1 MSLNKKL
8 DKMFELDFK
17 KIEEEDLEEENITGG
32 GEAYDTPKAF
42 KKKKKKDI
50 EESTFIKM
58 SKLMN
63 LSEINYK
70 EYRND
75 ESLNS
80 KQKVNKAIREVNSR
94 LFKIERM
101 VNQNIKLKTEDGIDE
116 TKYWKSTRLNL
127 QKISNR
133 MVEIAQ
139 KLRRF

>member
-8 DKMFELDFK
+8 DKMF
-17 KIEEEDLEEENITGG
+17 EEENITGG

-42 KKKKKKDI
+42 KKKKKEV
-50 EESTFIKM
+50 EESIFVKM

-63 LSEINYK
+63 INEVNYK
-70 EYRND
+70 EYRSD

-127 QKISNR
+127 HKISNR

>member
-42 KKKKKKDI
+42 KKKKKEV
-50 EESTFIKM
+50 EESIFVKM

-63 LSEINYK
+63 INEVNYN

-127 QKISNR
+127 HKISNR

>member
-8 DKMFELDFK
+8 DKMFEEDFK
-17 KIEEEDLEEENITGG
+17 KIEEEELEEFNVTGG

-42 KKKKKKDI
+42 KKKKKKT
-50 EESTFIKM
+50 EESIFIKM

-63 LSEINYK
+63 INEVNYK

-75 ESLNS
+75 ESLSS

-127 QKISNR
+127 HKISNR